1 MYSVFVRSWWR
12 DNPDWPNGLEPHAGK
27 KKYIERFLESEE
39 EAQEICQAYNQMHDA
54 GRYSIKAEYEEM

>member
-12 DNPDWPNGLEPHAGK
+12 DNPSWPNGLEPHVGE

-39 EAQEICQAYNQMHDA
+39 EAQEICQSYNEMHDA